1 MKSIESLNKDNDI
14 SILILLNLFIRNKK
28 FIFIFTTIS
37 ILFSFTLSLFSKKIW
52 EGEFQIVINKEDNK
66 ISDNFLLNQ
75 QLSNI
80 EGLSGLNSNNN
91 ILRTELEIL
100 QSPSVLMPIFEY
112 VKNQKFNDG
121 IDVEKFLF
129 SSWKKNNLDL
139 DLKKGTS
146 VMLLKYNDENKDLI
160 IPVLNKISREYQ
172 IYSGNNRRRQ
182 LELASEYLIGQV
194 SKYKFKS
201 SESFKKLQEFAF
213 DKDLIV
219 NEFNFNQFRSIDNV
233 DTSSDYLKNNLFG
246 SILDVEQ
253 VRVNSAN
260 KIKNINSQ
268 INKIEQLKDDVEKIQ
283 YFGSTIPA
291 LVATGLPKQ
300 LENLENQIV
309 QLRVK
314 YTENDK
320 SLQRLYEKRI
330 LLIDLLK
337 RRSIG
342 FLKAERL
349 ATEAL
354 MEAATKPKS
363 ILIKYRELIREASRD
378 EKTLIEL
385 ENKLNFISL
394 EKSRIKD
401 PWELITKPTLN
412 PKTINTSKKKIIFI
426 GAVLGFLVS
435 YLISSIR
442 EKISGFLYDKEI
454 LEGLLESKILDEIN
468 ISEKAYESFNRE
480 IIQKEILLIN
490 NKSSIKV
497 IFSEPLEHQDK
508 IEILDL
514 IFSNKSQYE
523 VIESLDKLKVD
534 EQLIFICK
542 LSSIKIDEIKL
553 LKKRLEII
561 DKKLFGIFLAK

>member
-129 SSWKKNNLDL
+129 SSWKKNNLYL

>member
-219 NEFNFNQFRSIDNV
+219 NEFNFNQFRSIDNA

-561 DKKLFGIFLAK
+561 DKKLFGIFLVK

>member
-363 ILIKYRELIREASRD
+363 ILIKYRELLREASRD

>member
-363 ILIKYRELIREASRD
+363 ILIKYRELIR
-378 EKTLIEL
+378 
-385 ENKLNFISL
+385 
-394 EKSRIKD
+394 
-401 PWELITKPTLN
+401 
-412 PKTINTSKKKIIFI
+412 
-426 GAVLGFLVS
+426 
-435 YLISSIR
+435 
-442 EKISGFLYDKEI
+442 
-454 LEGLLESKILDEIN
+454 
-468 ISEKAYESFNRE
+468 
-480 IIQKEILLIN
+480 
-490 NKSSIKV
+490 
-497 IFSEPLEHQDK
+497 
-508 IEILDL
+508 
-514 IFSNKSQYE
+514 
-523 VIESLDKLKVD
+523 
-534 EQLIFICK
+534 
-542 LSSIKIDEIKL
+542 
-553 LKKRLEII
+553 
-561 DKKLFGIFLAK
+561 